1 MRHNFSISFY
11 LKRSTPRKSGEYPI
25 MLRITINKEVADT
38 SLKTLILPEYWDNQ
52 KKRVI
57 KTAPDAHNINAYLDD
72 VNTTLH
78 YYYKQ
83 ELLNAR
89 HITANLLKQRFL
101 LIGVAPPSLLELFMK
116 QMEDAHKLVSAN
128 KISTSH
134 HNKHQLV
141 YRRLCEFC
149 KKSGISDMA
158 LDQFNRQTIYELEI
172 FFRTDCNLSVNSTAK
187 MLEFIR
193 KGILWAYQ
201 CGLIFTNPF
210 ATYRIKKEDT
220 QVQFLNKQEISRIIK
235 KQLDIPRLDFVR
247 DSFIFSCFTGIS
259 YADMCKLTKAQIVS
273 DPVKG
278 NGYIYLYRT
287 KTNHPAFIP
296 ILPQSQEILDKYIN
310 QTPSGKIFHMLSNQ
324 KTNAYLKELADICGI
339 KKKLTYHVA
348 RHSFAVTVC
357 LENGIPI
364 ETLSKILGHTNLR
377 VTQSYARITYAKVMN
392 DMQVLKN
399 PLEY

>member
-101 LIGVAPPSLLELFMK
+101 PIGVAPPSLLELFMK

-134 HNKHQLV
+134 YNKHQLV
-141 YRRLCEFC
+141 YRRLNEFC

-201 CGLIFTNPF
+201 CGLILINPF
-210 ATYRIKKEDT
+210 ATYRIKKENT

-247 DSFIFSCFTGIS
+247 DSFVFSCFTGIS
-259 YADMCKLTKAQIVS
+259 YACL
-273 DPVKG
+273 
-278 NGYIYLYRT
+278 LYT
-287 KTNHPAFIP
+287 
-296 ILPQSQEILDKYIN
+296 S
-310 QTPSGKIFHMLSNQ
+310 PSPRDRG
-324 KTNAYLKELADICGI
+324 
-339 KKKLTYHVA
+339 
-348 RHSFAVTVC
+348 
-357 LENGIPI
+357 
-364 ETLSKILGHTNLR
+364 
-377 VTQSYARITYAKVMN
+377 
-392 DMQVLKN
+392 
-399 PLEY
+399 

>member
-259 YADMCKLTKAQIVS
+259 YADMCKLTKDQIVS

-278 NGYIYLYRT
+278 NGYI
-287 KTNHPAFIP
+287 
-296 ILPQSQEILDKYIN
+296 
-310 QTPSGKIFHMLSNQ
+310 
-324 KTNAYLKELADICGI
+324 
-339 KKKLTYHVA
+339 
-348 RHSFAVTVC
+348 
-357 LENGIPI
+357 
-364 ETLSKILGHTNLR
+364 
-377 VTQSYARITYAKVMN
+377 
-392 DMQVLKN
+392 
-399 PLEY
+399 

>member
-38 SLKTLILPEYWDNQ
+38 SLKTLILPEYWDKQ

-57 KTAPDAHNINAYLDD
+57 KTAPDANNINAYLDD
-72 VNTTLH
+72 VITTIH

-83 ELLNAR
+83 ELLNGR
-89 HITANLLKQRFL
+89 HITAKMLKQRFL
-101 LIGVAPPSLLELFMK
+101 LIGTAPPSLLELFMK
-116 QMEDAHKLVSAN
+116 HTEDAHKLISAD
-128 KISTSH
+128 KISLSH
-134 HNKHQLV
+134 YNKQRLV
-141 YRRLCEFC
+141 YRRLNEFC
-149 KKSGISDMA
+149 KKNGVNDMA
-158 LDQFNRQTIYELEI
+158 LDQFNRQTIHELEI

-201 CGLIFTNPF
+201 CGLILINPF
-210 ATYRIKKEDT
+210 ASYRIKKTET
-220 QVQFLNKQEISRIIK
+220 QVQFLNMQEISRIRK
-235 KQLDIPRLDFVR
+235 KQLDITRLEIVH

-259 YADMCKLTKAQIVS
+259 YADICKLTKDQIVS
-273 DPVKG
+273 DPKG
-278 NGYIYLYRT
+278 SGYIYLYRT
-287 KTNHPAFIP
+287 KTNHPSFIP

-310 QTPSGKIFHMLSNQ
+310 RNPSGKIFHMLSNQ

-348 RHSFAVTVC
+348 RHTFAVTVC

-377 VTQSYARITYAKVMN
+377 VTQSYAKITYKKVMN
-392 DMQVLKN
+392 DMQGLKDR
-399 PLEY
+399 LEY

>member
-25 MLRITINKEVADT
+25 MLRITINKEVTDT
-38 SLKTLILPEYWDNQ
+38 SLKTLILPEYWDKQ

-57 KTAPDAHNINAYLDD
+57 KTAPDANNINAYLDD
-72 VNTTLH
+72 VITTIH

-83 ELLNAR
+83 ELLNGR
-89 HITANLLKQRFL
+89 HITAKMLKQRFL
-101 LIGVAPPSLLELFMK
+101 LIGTAPPSLLELFMK
-116 QMEDAHKLVSAN
+116 HTEDAHKLISAD
-128 KISTSH
+128 KISLSH
-134 HNKHQLV
+134 YNKQRLV
-141 YRRLCEFC
+141 YRRLNEFC
-149 KKSGISDMA
+149 KKNGVNDMA
-158 LDQFNRQTIYELEI
+158 LDQFNRQTIHELEI

-201 CGLIFTNPF
+201 CGLILINPF
-210 ATYRIKKEDT
+210 ASYRIKKTET
-220 QVQFLNKQEISRIIK
+220 QVQFLNMQEISRIRK
-235 KQLDIPRLDFVR
+235 KQLDITRLDIVR

-259 YADMCKLTKAQIVS
+259 YADICKLTKDQIVS
-273 DPVKG
+273 DPKG
-278 NGYIYLYRT
+278 SGYIYLYRT
-287 KTNHPAFIP
+287 KTNHPSFIP

-310 QTPSGKIFHMLSNQ
+310 RTPSGKIFHMLSNQ

-348 RHSFAVTVC
+348 RHTFAVTVC

-377 VTQSYARITYAKVMN
+377 VTQSYAKITYKKVMN
-392 DMQVLKN
+392 DMQALKDR
-399 PLEY
+399 LEY